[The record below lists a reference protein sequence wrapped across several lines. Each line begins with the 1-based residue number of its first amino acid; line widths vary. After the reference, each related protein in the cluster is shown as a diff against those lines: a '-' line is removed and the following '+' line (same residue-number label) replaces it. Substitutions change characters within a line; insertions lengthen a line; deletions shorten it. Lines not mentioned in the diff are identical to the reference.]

1 MRIRF
6 RYIMELVGLNF
17 MYENIFFAIKIQL
30 YTKFYDNL
38 IPSCQ
43 ITRSELMPCLEN
55 HTNYCQ

>member
-6 RYIMELVGLNF
+6 TYTLELVGLNF
-17 MYENIFFAIKIQL
+17 MYENISLAIKIQL

-43 ITRSELMPCLEN
+43 ITRSELMSCLEN
-55 HTNYCQ
+55 HSNYCQ